1 MNINDIFNNEEVYR
15 APIPPMRFII
25 QQTYVSTSIF
35 SHGQLYVV
43 ISRVT
48 SRNKLK
54 ILLTNDNED
63 ITVTSNEVYTFF
75 LNV

>member
-48 SRNKLK
+48 LRNELK
-54 ILLTNDNED
+54 ICDLGIEPKRE
-63 ITVTSNEVYTFF
+63 SN
-75 LNV
+75 LRP